1 MTVFLI
7 ILRVHSPLGFTL
19 LIYAFI
25 LLCSCGERQRNIL
38 TSFSTNLF
46 FPPPTLLSLTLILP
60 LLTLLPTTF
69 FCNLLFFF
77 SHATTLNLNLYK
89 IYAWFISVFISG
101 QNFSIS
107 PKAIGGKKQC
117 FGDKHWVEYVFLFHL
132 LTLLYFF
139 PMNFYITSSLD
150 SHFSIILFLFCI
162 CEMTTW
168 YFLCLIGISVLF
180 FTHNT
185 LS

>member
-1 MTVFLI
+1 MLSFCFVPVEKGKEIYWLPSQQICSFL
-7 ILRVHSPLGFTL
+7 LQ
-19 LIYAFI
+19 
-25 LLCSCGERQRNIL
+25 LCSL
-38 TSFSTNLF
+38 WHSFCPCWLSCQQLF
-46 FPPPTLLSLTLILP
+46 FVTYS
-60 LLTLLPTTF
+60 
-69 FCNLLFFF
+69 FFF

-150 SHFSIILFLFCI
+150 SHFSIILSLFCI

-168 YFLCLIGISVLF
+168 YFLSLIGISVLF